1 MYDNLIV
8 EMRFT
13 GLTPALIKS
22 MILIPA
28 LSVLKNEEIKVNF
41 SKKQLKAS
49 ISDGLL
55 SFPVT
60 DFDANGKFDE
70 ESYRKR
76 LLWLKEYEVS
86 ALFVAGGTG
95 EFFNLTLDE
104 YREVVK
110 VAVDTIGGHVPIIAS
125 AGQSAEL
132 AKEHAK
138 AAKEAGADG
147 ILLMPPYL
155 TECSQAGIVEYAAS
169 VCGST
174 DLGVIYYNRA
184 NGYLNVDAVKA
195 LADRCDNL
203 VGLKDGKGDMQTLN
217 ITIKTLGDRLAYV
230 GGVPTAEIIAEAYLA
245 IGVSTY
251 SSAVFNFVPDMA
263 VKFYKAL
270 RQGDSAFVSKATR
283 DFFIP
288 FVTLRDTTPGY
299 AVSLVKAGANI
310 VGYPGGDVRAPLT
323 TPSSEE
329 LAQLTKL
336 VETAKSL

>member
-1 MYDNLIV
+1 MH
-8 EMRFT
+8 
-13 GLTPALIKS
+13 
-22 MILIPA
+22 
-28 LSVLKNEEIKVNF
+28 F
-41 SKKQLKAS
+41 SKPELKAS
-49 ISDGLL
+49 ITDGLL

-60 DFDANGKFDE
+60 DFDANGKFDA

-76 LLWLKEYEVS
+76 LLWLKGYEVS

-104 YREVVK
+104 FREIVK
-110 VAVDTIGGHVPIIAS
+110 VAVEAIGGHVPIIAS

-132 AKEHAK
+132 AKEHARI
-138 AAKEAGADG
+138 AQEEGADG

-155 TECSQAGIVEYAAS
+155 TECSQGGIVEYAAS
-169 VCGST
+169 VCQST

-184 NGYLNVDAVKA
+184 NGYLNVDAVKS

-203 VGLKDGKGDMQTLN
+203 IGLKDGKGDMQALN
-217 ITIKTLGDRLAYV
+217 ITIKTLGDRLGYV

-270 RQGDSAFVSKATR
+270 RQGDSDFVSKATR
-283 DFFIP
+283 EFFIP
-288 FVTLRDTTPGY
+288 FVTLRDTMPGY
-299 AVSLVKAGANI
+299 AVSLVKAGAGI
-310 VGYPGGDVRAPLT
+310 VGYSGGDVRAPLT
-323 TPSSEE
+323 MPSNE
-329 LAQLTKL
+329 QLIQLKGL
-336 VETAKSL
+336 VEKAKSL